1 MPSAGRSLTGMLI
14 LRVTSQL
21 FIFAA
26 LILLTRLLGPSQYGV
41 YSFIF
46 ACMWFASLF
55 NVYGLNEVTVRE
67 ITTTPERRSVI
78 YRSSLALKLILGTVG
93 YVITVAVILTFNLFP
108 LPTWVSMAIA
118 LTLFTSF
125 TLGSVRSI
133 WDVPY
138 QTDFRMVSVSVINL
152 ITKSL
157 FFVLIVGWLVFNG
170 PESAS
175 LTHRIIS
182 GSFAHGV
189 AAAVLLLII
198 AEICGVG
205 VQAVLNGRFRYPML
219 PLWDRRAIGD
229 LIHEAWPLAISG
241 ALLLMVG
248 RTNILMLKWFLPDH
262 EVGLFAAP
270 MQLIEALYI
279 ITTVIMAT
287 TLPLISKAYRDG
299 MTVFKATLRVIFK
312 LMLMIS
318 TAIAG
323 VVCFHSSELISLIFG
338 AEFAD
343 SSAVMS
349 IYIWV
354 VTFVFGISAI
364 QAAIISAGRQRWLM
378 VIFAVHL
385 VFIFGLNLYFIPR
398 YGISGAAA
406 GFLTSFVLV
415 FVLLLFIPKVGYI
428 GRIWFLS
435 AILPVSAS
443 LLLGWS
449 STLLNLGLWSSVIF
463 VPIGLGGVLF
473 FSGWFT
479 RAEYEL
485 SKSLLRSKGG
495 DAG

>member
-1 MPSAGRSLTGMLI
+1 
-14 LRVTSQL
+14 
-21 FIFAA
+21 
-26 LILLTRLLGPSQYGV
+26 
-41 YSFIF
+41 
-46 ACMWFASLF
+46 
-55 NVYGLNEVTVRE
+55 
-67 ITTTPERRSVI
+67 
-78 YRSSLALKLILGTVG
+78 
-93 YVITVAVILTFNLFP
+93 
-108 LPTWVSMAIA
+108 
-118 LTLFTSF
+118 
-125 TLGSVRSI
+125 
-133 WDVPY
+133 
-138 QTDFRMVSVSVINL
+138 
-152 ITKSL
+152 
-157 FFVLIVGWLVFNG
+157 
-170 PESAS
+170 
-175 LTHRIIS
+175 
-182 GSFAHGV
+182 
-189 AAAVLLLII
+189 
-198 AEICGVG
+198 
-205 VQAVLNGRFRYPML
+205 
-219 PLWDRRAIGD
+219 
-229 LIHEAWPLAISG
+229 
-241 ALLLMVG
+241 
-248 RTNILMLKWFLPDH
+248 
-262 EVGLFAAP
+262 
-270 MQLIEALYI
+270 
-279 ITTVIMAT
+279 
-287 TLPLISKAYRDG
+287 
-299 MTVFKATLRVIFK
+299 
-312 LMLMIS
+312 MLMIS